1 MYTDLS
7 PADKVE
13 FEKAYS
19 AAYKPAR
26 EICEEMY
33 DEVASGNE
41 IRSVVMAGGRHRDFP
56 MGKIDGTF
64 TWQVGEKVRATRD
77 ESKVNHILSQI
88 LSHTP
93 ENMGRNMLYHFLLIL
108 FTKIYT

>member
-41 IRSVVMAGGRHRDFP
+41 IRSVVMAGSRHKDFP

-64 TWQVGEKVRATRD
+64 TWQVGEKVRASRD
-77 ESKVNHILSQI
+77 ESKVSHKRFYIL
-88 LSHTP
+88 LHTQTICSVI
-93 ENMGRNMLYHFLLIL
+93 HC
-108 FTKIYT
+108 